1 MSRKKKQKK
10 KLIKINVIFVH
21 GIILLTSS
29 EKLREI
35 GEGRNLPYPFLR
47 GQPLKELSFNFGI
60 EVNLASRRLQC
71 KISPK
76 SMNTAEKLSLHLK
89 HSVYLVSTVDVG

>member
-1 MSRKKKQKK
+1 M
-10 KLIKINVIFVH
+10 IKINVIFVH

-35 GEGRNLPYPFLR
+35 GEGRNLPYPCLR

-89 HSVYLVSTVDVG
+89 HSVYLVSTVEVG